1 MARRALVIGIGS
13 YKDGRLGP
21 LEHTASDAGAI
32 AELLRGDPSDPN
44 AWQVDCFIVS
54 ETSGTVCAAQEIR
67 SALEEHLEVRSHWGE
82 NADNL
87 ELLIYFSG
95 HATDGAAGM
104 ELQGFDREIIGLFG
118 LAGLLKAC
126 KARALTLMLDCCYA
140 GNVEAHADA
149 LKEEFSGSLAIFAA
163 CSQGEKALALENQNG
178 LYSYQLVAGLGADLD
193 LPAGTVTAG
202 MLAAYVDERFPDEY
216 RKLQQPSLQ
225 QPFQMFSGDGASL
238 SLVTVGLG
246 DVRVRAEQ
254 FAARFD
260 RFSPTSA
267 FGSVVSV
274 LDGSPRST
282 HRALVSFLLDNPTER
297 LDPDSEQQLGAF
309 LARQARSYG
318 LLSGPSSEWQ
328 ELAELLTVPYFRSW
342 SVGRA
347 VGFLCEVL
355 RDGTTE
361 QAFGGAV
368 DRLMAGCI
376 HEGVVDELVT
386 SCEERLAAGLGRE
399 VDLQGQLAMS
409 TQWGATYIVG
419 LRSGGRQHGRFGRG
433 G

>member
-1 MARRALVIGIGS
+1 MGAIVARRALVIGIGA
-13 YKDGRLGP
+13 YQNDRLGQ

-32 AELLRGDPSDPN
+32 AELLRSDPADAN
-44 AWQVDCFIVS
+44 AWQVAPLIVS
-54 ETSGTVCAAQEIR
+54 ESSETIR
-67 SALEEHLEVRSHWGE
+67 SAHEVRLAIEEHLEVRTEWGE
-82 NADNL
+82 SAENL
-87 ELLIYFSG
+87 DLLIYFAG
-95 HATDGAAGM
+95 HATTGPVGM
-104 ELQGFDREIIGLFG
+104 ELQGFDREIIGLHG
-118 LAGLLKAC
+118 LAELLKVC
-126 KARALTLMLDCCYA
+126 KARSLTLMLDCCYA
-140 GNVEAHADA
+140 GNVRAHTDA
-149 LKEEFSGSLAIFAA
+149 LQQVFTGSFAIFAA
-163 CSQGEKALALENQNG
+163 CSQDERAYALEKQNG
-178 LYSYQLVAGLGADLD
+178 LYSYHLVAGLGADSD

-202 MLAAYVDERFPDEY
+202 SLAAYVDERFPDEY
-216 RKLQQPSLQ
+216 REFQR
-225 QPFQMFSGDGASL
+225 PFQDFSRDGESVALVSAGIGDPRFRSG
-238 SLVTVGLG
+238 
-246 DVRVRAEQ
+246 E
-254 FAARFD
+254 FAARD
-260 RFSPTSA
+260 SRYSTASA
-267 FGSVVSV
+267 FASVVSV
-274 LDGSPRST
+274 LDGSPESA
-282 HRALVSFLLDNPTER
+282 HKALVSFLLDNPTER
-297 LDPDSEQQLGAF
+297 LDPDSEQELGAF

-409 TQWGATYIVG
+409 AQWGANYIVG
-419 LRSGGRQHGRFGRG
+419 LRSGVRQHGRFGRG